1 MYMNAKDALVEI
13 KKLLFSEQEK
23 EAAFA
28 LVEGKLVDG
37 TMVAYDLEAGDIF
50 VIGEDGA
57 QIPAPVGEHQLESGE
72 VVVVLE
78 EGKIAEVKQA
88 EAKIEVE
95 IEASEEMP
103 VEEPKKDEAMAKVEQ
118 AMGDLEKKVEELTAK
133 VKAMEEKAEEVK
145 EAVKMSAVVLE
156 SLAKEPSDKAIT
168 SPNQFA
174 KQLKVEKSDR
184 YNSLQNA
191 FQKLKQK

>member
-1 MYMNAKDALVEI
+1 MNAKDALVEI

-37 TMVAYDLEAGDIF
+37 TAVAYDLEAGDIF

-72 VVVVLE
+72 IVVVLE

-88 EAKIEVE
+88 EAKVE
-95 IEASEEMP
+95 IEIEAAEEVP
-103 VEEPKKDEAMAKVEQ
+103 AVEEPIKDEAMAKVEQ

-133 VKAMEEKAEEVK
+133 VKAME
-145 EAVKMSAVVLE
+145 
-156 SLAKEPSDKAIT
+156 
-168 SPNQFA
+168 
-174 KQLKVEKSDR
+174 
-184 YNSLQNA
+184 
-191 FQKLKQK
+191 

>member
-1 MYMNAKDALVEI
+1 MNAKDALVEI
-13 KKLLFSEQEK
+13 KKLLFSEAEK

-156 SLAKEPSDKAIT
+156 SLAKEPSEKAIT

-174 KQLKVEKSDR
+174 KQMKVEKVDR